1 MLITAA
7 AASTHQCPTH
17 PVIIFLLK
25 NFKINVILLVQ
36 VSRRVNSEKTKWLQ
50 SDAVKMGQTAFL
62 SDGVDNKVNK
72 KLIERQ

>member
-7 AASTHQCPTH
+7 AASTHQRRH

-36 VSRRVNSEKTKWLQ
+36 VRRKNSEKTKWLQ

-62 SDGVDNKVNK
+62 SDGVDNEVNK
-72 KLIERQ
+72 KLTERQ